1 LPGFLFDL
9 RQRFTNEAEMSTRLL
24 QFVRSHWQI
33 YANFYLLNKH
43 AKCVSS
49 AVTAGWIADCGWWL
63 VRLFWGQRTTTTT
76 TRTTTTLIGN
86 LL

>member
-9 RQRFTNEAEMSTRLL
+9 RQRFTNEAEISTRLL

-63 VRLFWGQRTTTTT
+63 VRLFGANERQRQRRGQRQ
-76 TRTTTTLIGN
+76 R
-86 LL
+86 